1 MLPTQIRQMLAYG
14 IVAATRAIKQKIE
27 ERKFK
32 K

>member
-14 IVAATRAIKQKIE
+14 LVSATKAIKQKLNE
-27 ERKFK
+27 SKSK